1 MKSIMVIIG
10 TRPEAIKMAPLVLKL
25 KAKENIKTIVCST
38 GQHKEILEQVL
49 SFFGIT
55 PDINLDIM
63 KKNQDLFSITSSIMN
78 SLKRSFKEFNPDLI
92 LVHGDTTT
100 AFSASLAAFYS
111 GIKIGHV
118 EAGLRTWN
126 LKSPFP
132 EEFNRQSIGKI
143 ANYHFSP
150 TVKSEENLKVEGI
163 KANNILTTGNTV
175 IDALKLAVAKLENYQ
190 SEPLNLLKALINKDH
205 RIVLVTAHR
214 RENHGMGIQ
223 NICKAL
229 KVTATNFSNNVT
241 IVIPVHP
248 NPKVKEVIEGELS
261 EFSNIIL
268 VEALGY
274 PEFIWLMNVSHIILT
289 DSGGVQE
296 EAPSLGKPVLVM
308 REETERPE
316 AVECGTVKLVGTNS
330 DIIEK
335 EVSKLLTNQGYYSLF
350 SNKMNPYGDGESSER
365 IVKFLQQRGY

>member
-25 KAKENIKTIVCST
+25 KEEENIKTIVCST
-38 GQHKEILEQVL
+38 GQHREILEQVL

-63 KKNQDLFSITSSIMN
+63 KENQDLFSITSSIMN
-78 SLKRSFKEFNPDLI
+78 SLKKSFEEFNPDLI

-100 AFSASLAAFYS
+100 AFSASLAAFYA

-150 TVKSEENLKVEGI
+150 TIKSEENLKVEGI
-163 KANNILTTGNTV
+163 AANNILTTGNTV

-190 SEPLNLLKALINKDH
+190 SGPLNLLKTLIKKDH

-214 RENHGMGIQ
+214 RENHGIGIQ

-229 KVTATNFSNNVT
+229 KVIATNFNKDVT

-248 NPKVKEVIEGELS
+248 NPKVKEVIVGELS
-261 EFSNIIL
+261 ELSNILL
-268 VEALGY
+268 VEPLGY

-335 EVSKLLTNQGYYSLF
+335 EVSKLLTNQEHYSSF
-350 SNKMNPYGDGESSER
+350 SNKMNPYGDGKSSER
-365 IVKFLQQRGY
+365 IVEFLQQKGF